1 MVISRRLVIGLIG
14 AGAIAVALYAVPL
27 APALS
32 PESRNARLD
41 QTLRGLV
48 EGRSTPGVVALILQN
63 GQPVYSRGVGVREV
77 GSTALIGESDM
88 FRLASMTKAVT
99 SLAAMI
105 LIEQGKIGLDDPVSR
120 FLPEFAKL
128 RVRGSD
134 GTEGPASRP
143 PTIRELLTHIA
154 GFSYNFINN
163 PGLVDAYREAR
174 VTDGLDRPDVT
185 TAEAMRRLASV
196 PLGYQPGTGWE
207 YSLATDVLGAVIEKV
222 TGDTLGA
229 FVTERIAKPLRIESF
244 VFYAPESL
252 RSRFVQVTRPAQV
265 TGALGTGYVPVVG
278 PEAVPFPATQGTAN
292 LDPNRTFSPTAY
304 NSGGAGMSGTVGDY
318 ARFLQM
324 LLLNE
329 GELNG
334 VRVLR
339 ADTVQQMMQNATG
352 NMLTLRGPGWR
363 FTLGFGILIDPA
375 AAKSRL
381 PAGSYGWGGIY
392 GTQFWIDPTN
402 RVVGLVMTQTAII
415 GSGAISNPIREA
427 FYTMD

>member
-1 MVISRRLVIGLIG
+1 MISRRLVIGLIG
-14 AGAIAVALYAVPL
+14 AGAIAVALDAVPP

-41 QTLRGLV
+41 QIVRGLV
-48 EGRSTPGVVALILQN
+48 EGRSTPGIVVLILEN
-63 GQPVYSRGVGVREV
+63 GQPVYSRNVGVREV
-77 GSTALIGESDM
+77 GSDALIGESDM

-99 SLAAMI
+99 SVAAMI
-105 LIEQGKIGLDDPVSR
+105 LIEEGKIGLNDPVSR

-128 RVRGSD
+128 RVRGPD
-134 GTEGPASRP
+134 GTEAPASRP
-143 PTIRELLTHIA
+143 PTIRELLTHTA

-163 PGLVDAYREAR
+163 PRLIDAYREAR
-174 VTDGLDRPDVT
+174 VTDGIDQPEVS

-207 YSLATDVLGAVIEKV
+207 YSLATDVLGAIIEKV
-222 TGDTLGA
+222 TGASLGA
-229 FVTERIAKPLRIESF
+229 FVTERIARPLIIQNF
-244 VFYAPESL
+244 VFNAPENI
-252 RSRFVQVTRPAQV
+252 RSKFVQVTRPAQV

-278 PEAVPFPATQGTAN
+278 PEAVPFPPTKGTAN
-292 LDPNRTFSPTAY
+292 LDPNRAFSPTAY

-324 LLLNE
+324 LLNE
-329 GELNG
+329 GELEG

-339 ADTVQQMMQNATG
+339 ADTVRQMTQNATG
-352 NMLTLRGPGWR
+352 NMPTLRGPGWGY
-363 FTLGFGILIDPA
+363 TLGFGILIDPA

-392 GTQFWIDPTN
+392 GTQFWVDPTN

-427 FYTMD
+427 FYTVD

>member
-63 GQPVYSRGVGVREV
+63 GQPVYSRSVGVREV

-99 SLAAMI
+99 SVAAMI

-143 PTIRELLTHIA
+143 PTIRELLTHTA

-163 PGLVDAYREAR
+163 PRLVDAYREAR
-174 VTDGLDRPDVT
+174 VTDGLDQPDVT

-244 VFYAPESL
+244 VFNAPESL

-352 NMLTLRGPGWR
+352 NMLTLRGPGWG

>member
-1 MVISRRLVIGLIG
+1 MGRQNGFKGGGIVISRRLVIGLA
-14 AGAIAVALYAVPL
+14 AGAVAFALYAAPL
-27 APALS
+27 ALAHS
-32 PESRNARLD
+32 PEARNAKLD
-41 QTLRGLV
+41 EILRGLV
-48 EGRSTPGVVALILQN
+48 EGRSTPGIVVLILQN
-63 GQPVYSRGVGVREV
+63 GSPAYSRSVGVREV
-77 GSTALIGESDM
+77 GSAAQIGENDM

-99 SLAAMI
+99 SVAAMI

-120 FLPEFAKL
+120 FLPEFANM

-143 PTIRELLTHIA
+143 PTIRELLTHTA

-163 PGLVDAYREAR
+163 PRLVDAYREAR
-174 VTDGLDRPDVT
+174 VTDGLDQPQVT
-185 TAEAMRRLASV
+185 TAEAMQRLASV

-222 TGDTLGA
+222 TGASLGA
-229 FVTERIAKPLRIESF
+229 FVAERIAKPLRIQSF
-244 VFYAPESL
+244 VFNA
-252 RSRFVQVTRPAQV
+252 
-265 TGALGTGYVPVVG
+265 
-278 PEAVPFPATQGTAN
+278 PEAVPFPLTKGTAN
-292 LDPNRTFSPTAY
+292 LDPNHAFSPTAY
-304 NSGGAGMSGTVGDY
+304 NSGGGGMSGTIGDY

-324 LLLNE
+324 LLNE
-329 GELNG
+329 GELDG

-339 ADTVQQMMQNATG
+339 AETVRQMTQNATG
-352 NMLTLRGPGWR
+352 NMPTLRGPGWG
-363 FTLGFGILIDPA
+363 FTLGFGILTDPA

-392 GTQFWIDPTN
+392 GTQFWIDPAN

-427 FYTMD
+427 FYAAD